1 MQAEG
6 LCALTLIP
14 GLEAHVRLPSFPSA
28 LFSREIGSR
37 DPCESPR
44 TQKHFFRKYTSSH
57 RSAFTWR
64 YT

>member
-44 TQKHFFRKYTSSH
+44 TQKHRFRKYTSSH
-57 RSAFTWR
+57 
-64 YT
+64 